1 MIKEI
6 LLLFSW
12 TVLIY
17 FSYFMVK
24 MLINK
29 YELND
34 K

>member
-6 LLLFSW
+6 ILLFSW
-12 TVLIY
+12 PVLIY
-17 FSYFMVK
+17 FSYFIVK
-24 MLINK
+24 ILINK